1 MPRKKTDISFEE
13 FWKLYPL
20 HKAKGS
26 AERAWNRISDKNK
39 RAALAAIPRYR
50 EYCEQHGIA
59 FKYPQGWLNDQRWT
73 DEYPEDNVVEH
84 SDADALA
91 DTDVW

>member
-1 MPRKKTDISFEE
+1 MPRKKTDLSFEE

-73 DEYPEDNVVEH
+73 DEYPEENTSQH
-84 SDADALA
+84 SDAEALA
-91 DTDVW
+91 SMEVW